1 MSKEIRLTISANN
14 LITNETQVSEQLV
27 VMRLAIGQASL
38 FIMAMTQEGFLALGT
53 HKVLDMPML
62 AQGGHDP
69 LLDGTTTSAT
79 NGDAHA
85 IMAAQAVKLV
95 HVVGRKTSATLDFT
109 SR

>member
-1 MSKEIRLTISANN
+1 
-14 LITNETQVSEQLV
+14 
-27 VMRLAIGQASL
+27 MRLAISQPAL
-38 FIMAMTQEGFLALGT
+38 FIMTMTQKGFLALGT

-62 AQGGHDP
+62 AQSSDDP
-69 LLDGTTTSAT
+69 LFDGTTTSAT

-95 HVVGRKTSATLDFT
+95 HVVGCETSATLDFT